1 MNQTVNTHTSKSV
14 SSSKH
19 QKNQKQTTM
28 KTSVLSVLQ
37 NTPLP
42 EDFGTLTGPLD
53 FLMTND
59 MLFHIVFEA
68 DPYALTGLICS
79 LLHLKP
85 EEITS
90 IEVTN
95 PIELGNS
102 VYSKRFVLDLRLL
115 LNGTGVLNLEMQVE
129 NLKFWKE
136 RSVGYLCRA
145 FDNLNKGESYLQVQ
159 PAIHVGILDFDLFP
173 QQPEFYATYHLSNDL
188 THKKYS
194 DKLRLSVL
202 QLRHTD
208 LATKEDRLWQ
218 LDLWAK
224 FFKANTWEVIHMLA
238 EKNPHIA
245 SAARTV
251 YRVTQEDYIRNML
264 EAREEGEKTQ
274 RTIELLHQMEIQ
286 ERDEAILQKD
296 ELIKQKDAS
305 IKQMDESIKLKDEVI
320 EQKDAS
326 IKQKDESIKLK
337 DEAIK
342 KQSEEL
348 SAAYA
353 KIAELEA
360 KLK

>member
-1 MNQTVNTHTSKSV
+1 MNRTIKTHTTKSAFPK
-14 SSSKH
+14 KH
-19 QKNQKQTTM
+19 RKNQKKKERTS
-28 KTSVLSVLQ
+28 SVLSVLQ
-37 NTPLP
+37 DTPLP
-42 EDFGTLTGPLD
+42 ENFSTLTGPLD

-68 DPYALTGLICS
+68 DSYALTGLICA

-95 PIELGNS
+95 PIELGNN

-115 LNGTGVLNLEMQVE
+115 LNATGVLNLEMQVE

-145 FDNLNKGESYLQVQ
+145 FDNLNKGESYLKVQ
-159 PAIHVGILDFDLFP
+159 PAIHIGILDFDLFP
-173 QQPEFYATYHLSNDL
+173 EQPEFYATYHLSNDL

-202 QLRHTD
+202 QLKHTN
-208 LATKEDRLWQ
+208 LATEEDRLWQ

-286 ERDEAILQKD
+286 ERDEALLQKE

-305 IKQMDESIKLKDEVI
+305 IKLKDESIKQKDASIKLKDE
-320 EQKDAS
+320 S
-326 IKQKDESIKLK
+326 IKQKDE
-337 DEAIK
+337 AFK

-348 SAAYA
+348 TAAYA

-360 KLK
+360 QLK